1 MAAMACAFL
10 VVLAGCGGEG
20 DGTGLPSPTRTP
32 SVEPTRTPTRTPAL
46 PSGSPGASD
55 TPEASALPS
64 ESATSPSTP
73 STPSDSTPSSPE
85 ASDGPTPSRTPTER
99 PSRSPDRT
107 PRPTATITVTD
118 SPTSTPTPTL
128 TPTPTT
134 DAPSTA
140 PASEP
145 PASADAETDAEMDA
159 ETDDT
164 TDDGVPTWLWWVLGA
179 VALLL
184 AIGVP
189 LLVRHRRRA
198 SWAAD
203 LAASEAEVAWFGR
216 QLVPE
221 LRHDLGA
228 WTASNAA
235 RVTEAEDQLTALASR
250 GRDDTD
256 RARAL
261 ELRDAVRRARQDVEA
276 MTTTPGPAQEAL
288 DAVQTRI
295 ETALGD

>member
-1 MAAMACAFL
+1 MACAFL

-55 TPEASALPS
+55 TPEASDSALPS
-64 ESATSPSTP
+64 ESATSP

-85 ASDGPTPSRTPTER
+85 ASVGPTPSRTPTER

-118 SPTSTPTPTL
+118 SPTPTPNPTL

-145 PASADAETDAEMDA
+145 PASADAETDAE
-159 ETDDT
+159 TDDT
-164 TDDGVPTWLWWVLGA
+164 ADGGVPTWLWWVLGA

-184 AIGVP
+184 VIGVP

-228 WTASNAA
+228 WTASNVA

-250 GRDDTD
+250 GHDDTD